1 MSQVA
6 NSWWM
11 YLLGIIVVL
20 FILAGCVFYIFKSYK
35 DAKRINMDT
44 KVLNKTIFNS
54 VVFTVLPSISILIGV
69 IALSGIVG
77 VPLPWIRLTVIGALH
92 YEVTAIGAAGYGSV
106 TLAGIEAQQLVT
118 IAFIM
123 TLGVLSGP
131 LFCLFGLKFYEK
143 KALSK
148 INKQNEVEE
157 AKEEVS
163 EETTDDVSP
172 EVVEDLTPAKPK
184 RGLGDMIFDAVF
196 IAIVS
201 SFIADKTFVPY
212 YSEEEIS
219 KYPYLV
225 GKEWIPFIVII
236 VSFAC
241 MFLFDVLEKK
251 CKQKWLSSF
260 SLGLSMI
267 IGMAVAVLLGAVTKA
282 ELIMVFVLGAIVAV
296 LAALLGGKNN
306 EKK

>member
-1 MSQVA
+1 MSKYA

-11 YLLGIIVVL
+11 YLLGIVVVI
-20 FILAGCVFYIFKSYK
+20 FILAGCVFYILKSYK
-35 DAKRINMDT
+35 DAKRIGMDT

-54 VVFTVLPSISILIGV
+54 VVFTILPSISILIGV
-69 IALSGIVG
+69 IALSGVIG

-106 TLAGIEAQQLVT
+106 TLASLEAQQLVT
-118 IAFIM
+118 IAFVM

-148 INKQNEVEE
+148 LTNNDEEKVEDETEV
-157 AKEEVS
+157 KEEHVS
-163 EETTDDVSP
+163 T
-172 EVVEDLTPAKPK
+172 EVVEELTPAKPK
-184 RGLGDMIFDAVF
+184 RKLGDMVFDAVF

-201 SFIADKTFVPY
+201 AFIADKTFVPF
-212 YSEEEIS
+212 YSDKE
-219 KYPYLV
+219 KTDYPYLV
-225 GKEWIPFIVII
+225 GKEWIPLVVII
-236 VSFAC
+236 VSFGC
-241 MFLFDVLEKK
+241 MFVFDILEKK

-267 IGMAVAVLLGAVTKA
+267 IGMAVAVLLGG
-282 ELIMVFVLGAIVAV
+282 VF
-296 LAALLGGKNN
+296 
-306 EKK
+306 

>member
-1 MSQVA
+1 MSKYA

-11 YLLGIIVVL
+11 YLLGIVVVI
-20 FILAGCVFYIFKSYK
+20 FILAGCVFYILKSYK
-35 DAKRINMDT
+35 DAKRIGMDT

-54 VVFTVLPSISILIGV
+54 VVFTILPSISILIGV
-69 IALSGIVG
+69 IALSGVIG

-106 TLAGIEAQQLVT
+106 TLASLEAQQLVT
-118 IAFIM
+118 IAFVM

-148 INKQNEVEE
+148 LTNNDKEKVEDEVEV
-157 AKEEVS
+157 KEEHVS
-163 EETTDDVSP
+163 A
-172 EVVEDLTPAKPK
+172 EVVEELTPAKPK
-184 RGLGDMIFDAVF
+184 RKLGDMVFDAVF

-201 SFIADKTFVPY
+201 AFIADKTFVPF
-212 YSEEEIS
+212 YSDKE
-219 KYPYLV
+219 KTDYPYLV
-225 GKEWIPFIVII
+225 GKEWIPLVVII
-236 VSFAC
+236 VSFGC
-241 MFLFDVLEKK
+241 MFVFDILEKK

-267 IGMAVAVLLGAVTKA
+267 IGMAVAVLLGG
-282 ELIMVFVLGAIVAV
+282 VF
-296 LAALLGGKNN
+296 
-306 EKK
+306 

>member
-11 YLLGIIVVL
+11 YLLGVIVVL
-20 FILAGCVFYIFKSYK
+20 FILGGCGFYIFKSYK

-54 VVFTVLPSISILIGV
+54 VVFTILPSVSILIGV
-69 IALSGIVG
+69 IALSGIIG
-77 VPLPWIRLTVIGALH
+77 VPLPWMRLTVIGALH

-106 TLAGIEAQQLVT
+106 TLASIEAQQLIT

-123 TLGVLSGP
+123 TIGVLSGP

-148 INKQNEVEE
+148 LNKQEEVENVE
-157 AKEEVS
+157 DSVSSEVTEEV
-163 EETTDDVSP
+163 VA
-172 EVVEDLTPAKPK
+172 DLTPAKPK
-184 RGLGDMIFDAVF
+184 RGLGDMVFDAVF

-201 SFIADKTFVPY
+201 SFIADKTFVPI
-212 YSEEEIS
+212 YSDKE
-219 KYPYLV
+219 KVDYPYLV
-225 GKEWIPFIVII
+225 GKEWIPFVVIC
-236 VSFAC
+236 VSFVC
-241 MFLFDVLEKK
+241 MLVFDVLEKK

-267 IGMAVAVLLGAVTKA
+267 IGMAVAVLLGG
-282 ELIMVFVLGAIVAV
+282 VF
-296 LAALLGGKNN
+296 
-306 EKK
+306 

>member
-1 MSQVA
+1 MSKYA

-11 YLLGIIVVL
+11 YLLGIVVVI
-20 FILAGCVFYIFKSYK
+20 FILAGCVFYILKSYK
-35 DAKRINMDT
+35 DAKRIGMDT

-54 VVFTVLPSISILIGV
+54 VVFTILPSISILIGV
-69 IALSGIVG
+69 IALSGVVG

-106 TLAGIEAQQLVT
+106 TLASLEAQQLVT
-118 IAFIM
+118 IAFVM

-148 INKQNEVEE
+148 LTNNDKEKVEDEVEV
-157 AKEEVS
+157 KEEHVS
-163 EETTDDVSP
+163 A
-172 EVVEDLTPAKPK
+172 EVVEELTPAKPK
-184 RGLGDMIFDAVF
+184 RKLGDMVFDAVF

-201 SFIADKTFVPY
+201 AFIADKTFVPF
-212 YSEEEIS
+212 YSDKE
-219 KYPYLV
+219 KTDYPYLV
-225 GKEWIPFIVII
+225 GKEWIPLVVII
-236 VSFAC
+236 VSFGC
-241 MFLFDVLEKK
+241 MFVFDILEKK

-267 IGMAVAVLLGAVTKA
+267 IGMAVAVLLGG
-282 ELIMVFVLGAIVAV
+282 VF
-296 LAALLGGKNN
+296 
-306 EKK
+306 

>member
-54 VVFTVLPSISILIGV
+54 VVFTILPSISILIGV
-69 IALSGIVG
+69 IALSGVIG

-157 AKEEVS
+157 VKEEDS
-163 EETTDDVSP
+163 EQTSLDQVSP

-201 SFIADKTFVPY
+201 SFIADKTFVPI
-212 YSEEEIS
+212 YSDKE
-219 KYPYLV
+219 KVDYPYLV
-225 GKEWIPFIVII
+225 GKEWIPFVVIC
-236 VSFAC
+236 VSFVC
-241 MFLFDVLEKK
+241 MLIFDLLEKK

-267 IGMAVAVLLGAVTKA
+267 IGMAVAVLLGG
-282 ELIMVFVLGAIVAV
+282 VF
-296 LAALLGGKNN
+296 
-306 EKK
+306 

>member
-20 FILAGCVFYIFKSYK
+20 FILGGCGFYILKSYK

-54 VVFTVLPSISILIGV
+54 VVFTILPSISILIGV

-106 TLAGIEAQQLVT
+106 TLAAIEAKQLIT

-123 TLGVLSGP
+123 TFGVLSGP

-148 INKQNEVEE
+148 LNKQEEVET
-157 AKEEVS
+157 KEELVAEDEPVS
-163 EETTDDVSP
+163 QDLVKE
-172 EVVEDLTPAKPK
+172 LTPAKPK
-184 RGLGDMIFDAVF
+184 RGIGDMVFDAVF

-201 SFIADKTFVPY
+201 AFIADKIFVPY
-212 YSEEEIS
+212 YSVEEKD

-225 GKEWIPFIVII
+225 GKEWIPLVVIG
-236 VSFAC
+236 VSFVC
-241 MFLFDVLEKK
+241 MFIFDILEKK

-267 IGMAVAVLLGAVTKA
+267 IGMAVAVLLG
-282 ELIMVFVLGAIVAV
+282 GA
-296 LAALLGGKNN
+296 L
-306 EKK
+306 

>member
-1 MSQVA
+1 MSKYA

-11 YLLGIIVVL
+11 YLLGIVVVI
-20 FILAGCVFYIFKSYK
+20 FILAGCVFYILKSYK
-35 DAKRINMDT
+35 DAKRIGMDT

-54 VVFTVLPSISILIGV
+54 VVFTILPSISILIGV
-69 IALSGIVG
+69 IALSGVVG

-106 TLAGIEAQQLVT
+106 TLASLEAQQLVT
-118 IAFIM
+118 IAFVM

-148 INKQNEVEE
+148 LTNNDKEKVEDETEV
-157 AKEEVS
+157 KEEHVS
-163 EETTDDVSP
+163 EE
-172 EVVEDLTPAKPK
+172 VVEELTPAKPK
-184 RGLGDMIFDAVF
+184 RKLGDMVFDAVF

-201 SFIADKTFVPY
+201 AFIADKTFVPF
-212 YSEEEIS
+212 YSDKE
-219 KYPYLV
+219 KTDYPYLV
-225 GKEWIPFIVII
+225 GKEWIPLVVII
-236 VSFAC
+236 VSFGC
-241 MFLFDVLEKK
+241 MFVFDILEKK

-267 IGMAVAVLLGAVTKA
+267 IGMAVAVLLGG
-282 ELIMVFVLGAIVAV
+282 VF
-296 LAALLGGKNN
+296 
-306 EKK
+306 

>member
-1 MSQVA
+1 MSKYA

-11 YLLGIIVVL
+11 YLLGIVVVI
-20 FILAGCVFYIFKSYK
+20 FILAGCVFYILKSYK
-35 DAKRINMDT
+35 DAKRIGMDT

-54 VVFTVLPSISILIGV
+54 VVFTILPSISILIGV
-69 IALSGIVG
+69 IALSGVVG

-106 TLAGIEAQQLVT
+106 TLASLEAQQLVT
-118 IAFIM
+118 IAFVM

-148 INKQNEVEE
+148 LTNNDEEKVEDETEV
-157 AKEEVS
+157 KEEHVS
-163 EETTDDVSP
+163 A
-172 EVVEDLTPAKPK
+172 EVVEELTPAKPK
-184 RGLGDMIFDAVF
+184 RKLGDMIFDAVF

-201 SFIADKTFVPY
+201 AFIADKTFVPF
-212 YSEEEIS
+212 YSDKE
-219 KYPYLV
+219 KTDYPYLV
-225 GKEWIPFIVII
+225 GKEWIPLVVII
-236 VSFAC
+236 VSFGC
-241 MFLFDVLEKK
+241 MFIFDILEKK

-267 IGMAVAVLLGAVTKA
+267 IGMAVAVLLGG
-282 ELIMVFVLGAIVAV
+282 VF
-296 LAALLGGKNN
+296 
-306 EKK
+306 

>member
-20 FILAGCVFYIFKSYK
+20 FILGGCVFYILKSYK

-54 VVFTVLPSISILIGV
+54 VVFTVLPSVSILIGV

-92 YEVTAIGAAGYGSV
+92 YEVTAIGSAGYGSV
-106 TLAGIEAQQLVT
+106 TLASIEAQQLIT

-123 TLGVLSGP
+123 TFGVLSGP

-148 INKQNEVEE
+148 LNKQQEVVEE
-157 AKEEVS
+157 VKEESVS
-163 EETTDDVSP
+163 EE
-172 EVVEDLTPAKPK
+172 VVADLTPAKPK
-184 RGLGDMIFDAVF
+184 RGLGDMVFDAVF

-201 SFIADKTFVPY
+201 SFIADKTFVPL
-212 YSEEEIS
+212 YSDKE
-219 KYPYLV
+219 KVDYPYLV
-225 GKEWIPFIVII
+225 GKEWIPFVVIC
-236 VSFAC
+236 VSFVC
-241 MFLFDVLEKK
+241 MLIFDILEKK

-267 IGMAVAVLLGAVTKA
+267 IGMAVAVLLG
-282 ELIMVFVLGAIVAV
+282 GAF
-296 LAALLGGKNN
+296 
-306 EKK
+306 

>member
-1 MSQVA
+1 MSKYA

-11 YLLGIIVVL
+11 YLLGIVVVI
-20 FILAGCVFYIFKSYK
+20 FILAGCVFYILKSYK
-35 DAKRINMDT
+35 DAKRIGMDT

-54 VVFTVLPSISILIGV
+54 VVFTILPSISILIGV
-69 IALSGIVG
+69 IALSGVIG

-106 TLAGIEAQQLVT
+106 TLASLEAQQLVT
-118 IAFIM
+118 IAFVM

-148 INKQNEVEE
+148 LTNNDEEKVEDEAEV
-157 AKEEVS
+157 KEEHVS
-163 EETTDDVSP
+163 A
-172 EVVEDLTPAKPK
+172 EVVEELTPAKPK
-184 RGLGDMIFDAVF
+184 RKLGDMVFDAVF

-201 SFIADKTFVPY
+201 AFIADKTFVPF
-212 YSEEEIS
+212 YSDKE
-219 KYPYLV
+219 KTDYPYLV
-225 GKEWIPFIVII
+225 GKEWIPLVVII
-236 VSFAC
+236 VSFGC
-241 MFLFDVLEKK
+241 MFVFDILEKK

-267 IGMAVAVLLGAVTKA
+267 IGMAVAVLLGG
-282 ELIMVFVLGAIVAV
+282 VF
-296 LAALLGGKNN
+296 
-306 EKK
+306 

>member
-20 FILAGCVFYIFKSYK
+20 FILGGCGFYILKSYK

-54 VVFTVLPSISILIGV
+54 VVFTILPSISILIGV
-69 IALSGIVG
+69 IALSGIIG
-77 VPLPWIRLTVIGALH
+77 VPLPWMRLTVIGALH

-106 TLAGIEAQQLVT
+106 TLASIEAQQLITV
-118 IAFIM
+118 AFIM
-123 TLGVLSGP
+123 TIGVLSGP

-148 INKQNEVEE
+148 LNKQENDEQNTESIEE
-157 AKEEVS
+157 AEVVEEVS
-163 EETTDDVSP
+163 KD
-172 EVVEDLTPAKPK
+172 VVEDLTPAKPK
-184 RGLGDMIFDAVF
+184 RGLGDMVFDAVF

-201 SFIADKTFVPY
+201 SFIADKTFVPI
-212 YSEEEIS
+212 YSDKE
-219 KYPYLV
+219 KVDYPYLV
-225 GKEWIPFIVII
+225 GKEWIPFVVIC
-236 VSFAC
+236 VSFVC
-241 MFLFDVLEKK
+241 MLVFDILEKK

-267 IGMAVAVLLGAVTKA
+267 IGMAVAVLLGG
-282 ELIMVFVLGAIVAV
+282 VF
-296 LAALLGGKNN
+296 
-306 EKK
+306 

>member
-20 FILAGCVFYIFKSYK
+20 FILGGCGFYIFKSYK

-54 VVFTVLPSISILIGV
+54 VVFTILPSISILIGV
-69 IALSGIVG
+69 IALSGIIG

-106 TLAGIEAQQLVT
+106 TLASIQAQQLVT
-118 IAFIM
+118 VAFIM

-148 INKQNEVEE
+148 INKQ
-157 AKEEVS
+157 EEVS
-163 EETTDDVSP
+163 EQVNNEEASVEET
-172 EVVEDLTPAKPK
+172 VVEDLTPAKPK
-184 RGLGDMIFDAVF
+184 RSLGDMVFDAVF

-201 SFIADKTFVPY
+201 SFIADKTFVPI
-212 YSEEEIS
+212 YSDKE
-219 KYPYLV
+219 KVDYPYLV
-225 GKEWIPFIVII
+225 GKEWIPFVVIC
-236 VSFAC
+236 VSFIC
-241 MFLFDVLEKK
+241 MLVFDILEKK

-267 IGMAVAVLLGAVTKA
+267 VGMAVAVLLGG
-282 ELIMVFVLGAIVAV
+282 VF
-296 LAALLGGKNN
+296 
-306 EKK
+306 

>member
-20 FILAGCVFYIFKSYK
+20 FILGGCGFYILKSYK

-54 VVFTVLPSISILIGV
+54 VVFTILPSVSILIGV

-77 VPLPWIRLTVIGALH
+77 VPLPWMRLTVIGALH

-106 TLAGIEAQQLVT
+106 TLASIEAQQLITV
-118 IAFIM
+118 AFIM
-123 TLGVLSGP
+123 TIGVLSGP

-143 KALSK
+143 KALAK
-148 INKQNEVEE
+148 LNKQEE
-157 AKEEVS
+157 TVMDEEVK
-163 EETTDDVSP
+163 EVIVTE
-172 EVVEDLTPAKPK
+172 EVVNDLTPAKPK
-184 RGLGDMIFDAVF
+184 RGLGDMVFDAVF

-201 SFIADKTFVPY
+201 SFIADKTFVPI
-212 YSEEEIS
+212 YSDKE
-219 KYPYLV
+219 KVDYPYLV
-225 GKEWIPFIVII
+225 GKEWIPFVVIC
-236 VSFAC
+236 VSFIC
-241 MFLFDVLEKK
+241 MLVFDILEKK

-267 IGMAVAVLLGAVTKA
+267 IGMAVAVLLG
-282 ELIMVFVLGAIVAV
+282 GAF
-296 LAALLGGKNN
+296 
-306 EKK
+306 

>member
-1 MSQVA
+1 MREYA

-11 YLLGIIVVL
+11 YLLGVIVVI
-20 FILAGCVFYIFKSYK
+20 FILAGCVFYILKSYK
-35 DAKRINMDT
+35 DAKRINMDK

-54 VVFTVLPSISILIGV
+54 VIFTILPSISILIGV

-106 TLAGIEAQQLVT
+106 VLASLEAQQLIT

-123 TLGVLSGP
+123 TLGVLTGP

-143 KALSK
+143 KVLAKLSQK
-148 INKQNEVEE
+148 ANEVGESIEKSEAVEE
-157 AKEEVS
+157 AAENVEETVTLDKVS
-163 EETTDDVSP
+163 E
-172 EVVEDLTPAKPK
+172 EVVEDITPAKPK

-201 SFIADKTFVPY
+201 AFIADKIFVPF
-212 YSEEEIS
+212 YSEKEVTD
-219 KYPYLV
+219 YPYLD
-225 GKEWIPFIVII
+225 GKQWIPLVVVC
-236 VSFAC
+236 VSFVC
-241 MFLFDVLEKK
+241 MLVFDVLEKK

-267 IGMAVAVLLGAVTKA
+267 IGMAVAVLLG
-282 ELIMVFVLGAIVAV
+282 GAF
-296 LAALLGGKNN
+296 
-306 EKK
+306 

>member
-1 MSQVA
+1 MSKYA

-11 YLLGIIVVL
+11 YLLGIVVVV
-20 FILAGCVFYIFKSYK
+20 FILAGCVFYILKSYK
-35 DAKRINMDT
+35 DAKRIGMDT

-54 VVFTVLPSISILIGV
+54 VVFTILPSISILIGV
-69 IALSGIVG
+69 IALSGVIG

-106 TLAGIEAQQLVT
+106 TLASLEAQQLVT
-118 IAFIM
+118 IALVM

-148 INKQNEVEE
+148 LTNNAEQKVGEE
-157 AKEEVS
+157 KEEHVS
-163 EETTDDVSP
+163 T
-172 EVVEDLTPAKPK
+172 EVVEELTPAKPK
-184 RGLGDMIFDAVF
+184 RKLGDMVFDAVF

-201 SFIADKTFVPY
+201 AFIADKTFVPF
-212 YSEEEIS
+212 YSDKE
-219 KYPYLV
+219 KTDYPYLV
-225 GKEWIPFIVII
+225 GKEWIPLVVII
-236 VSFAC
+236 VSFGC
-241 MFLFDVLEKK
+241 MFVFDILEKK

-267 IGMAVAVLLGAVTKA
+267 IGMAVAVLLG
-282 ELIMVFVLGAIVAV
+282 GAF
-296 LAALLGGKNN
+296 
-306 EKK
+306 

>member
-1 MSQVA
+1 MSKYA

-11 YLLGIIVVL
+11 YLLGIVVVI
-20 FILAGCVFYIFKSYK
+20 FILAGCVFYILKSYK
-35 DAKRINMDT
+35 DAKRIGMDT

-54 VVFTVLPSISILIGV
+54 VVFTILPSISILIGV
-69 IALSGIVG
+69 IALSGVVG

-106 TLAGIEAQQLVT
+106 TLASLEAQQLVT
-118 IAFIM
+118 IAFVM

-148 INKQNEVEE
+148 LTNNDEEKVEDETEV
-157 AKEEVS
+157 KEEHVS
-163 EETTDDVSP
+163 A
-172 EVVEDLTPAKPK
+172 EVVEELTPAKPK
-184 RGLGDMIFDAVF
+184 RKLGDMVFDAVF

-201 SFIADKTFVPY
+201 AFIADKTFVPF
-212 YSEEEIS
+212 YSDKE
-219 KYPYLV
+219 KTDYPYLV
-225 GKEWIPFIVII
+225 GKEWIPLVVII
-236 VSFAC
+236 VSFGC
-241 MFLFDVLEKK
+241 MFVFDILEKK

-267 IGMAVAVLLGAVTKA
+267 IGMAVAVLLGG
-282 ELIMVFVLGAIVAV
+282 VF
-296 LAALLGGKNN
+296 
-306 EKK
+306 

>member
-20 FILAGCVFYIFKSYK
+20 FILGGCGFYILKSYK

-54 VVFTVLPSISILIGV
+54 VVFTILPSVSILIGV

-77 VPLPWIRLTVIGALH
+77 VPLPWMRLTVIGALH
-92 YEVTAIGAAGYGSV
+92 YEVTAIGAAGYGSI
-106 TLAGIEAQQLVT
+106 TLASIEAQQLIT
-118 IAFIM
+118 IALIM
-123 TLGVLSGP
+123 TIGVLSGP

-148 INKQNEVEE
+148 LNKQEEV
-157 AKEEVS
+157 KEENTVG
-163 EETTDDVSP
+163 EEVAP
-172 EVVEDLTPAKPK
+172 EVVESLTPAKPK
-184 RGLGDMIFDAVF
+184 RGLGDMVFDAVF

-201 SFIADKTFVPY
+201 SFIADKTFVPI
-212 YSEEEIS
+212 YSDKE
-219 KYPYLV
+219 KVDYPYLV
-225 GKEWIPFIVII
+225 GKEWIPFVVIC
-236 VSFAC
+236 VSFIC
-241 MFLFDVLEKK
+241 MLVFDILEKK

-267 IGMAVAVLLGAVTKA
+267 IGMAVAVLLGG
-282 ELIMVFVLGAIVAV
+282 VF
-296 LAALLGGKNN
+296 
-306 EKK
+306 

>member
-20 FILAGCVFYIFKSYK
+20 FILGGCGFYILKSYK

-54 VVFTVLPSISILIGV
+54 VVFTILPSVSILIGV

-77 VPLPWIRLTVIGALH
+77 VPLPWMRLTVIGALH

-106 TLAGIEAQQLVT
+106 TLASIEAQQLITV
-118 IAFIM
+118 AFIM
-123 TLGVLSGP
+123 TIGVLSGP

-148 INKQNEVEE
+148 LNKQEE
-157 AKEEVS
+157 NVEEVS
-163 EETTDDVSP
+163 K

-184 RGLGDMIFDAVF
+184 RGLGDMVFDAVF

-201 SFIADKTFVPY
+201 SFIADKTFVPI
-212 YSEEEIS
+212 YSDKE
-219 KYPYLV
+219 KVDYPYLV
-225 GKEWIPFIVII
+225 GKEWIPFVVIC
-236 VSFAC
+236 VSFVC
-241 MFLFDVLEKK
+241 MLVFDVLEKK

-260 SLGLSMI
+260 ALGLSMI
-267 IGMAVAVLLGAVTKA
+267 IGMAVAVLLGG
-282 ELIMVFVLGAIVAV
+282 VF
-296 LAALLGGKNN
+296 
-306 EKK
+306 

>member
-1 MSQVA
+1 MSKYA

-11 YLLGIIVVL
+11 YLLGIVVVI
-20 FILAGCVFYIFKSYK
+20 FILAGCVFYILKSYK
-35 DAKRINMDT
+35 DAKRIGMDT

-54 VVFTVLPSISILIGV
+54 VVFTILPSISILIGV
-69 IALSGIVG
+69 IALSGVVG

-106 TLAGIEAQQLVT
+106 TLASLEAQQLVT
-118 IAFIM
+118 IAFVM

-148 INKQNEVEE
+148 LTNNDEEKENEAEV
-157 AKEEVS
+157 KEEHVS
-163 EETTDDVSP
+163 A
-172 EVVEDLTPAKPK
+172 EVVEELTPAKPK
-184 RGLGDMIFDAVF
+184 RKLGDMIFDAVF

-201 SFIADKTFVPY
+201 AFIADKTFVPF
-212 YSEEEIS
+212 YSDKE
-219 KYPYLV
+219 KTDYPYLV
-225 GKEWIPFIVII
+225 GKEWIPLVVII
-236 VSFAC
+236 VSFGC
-241 MFLFDVLEKK
+241 MFVFDILEKK

-267 IGMAVAVLLGAVTKA
+267 IGMAVAVLLGG
-282 ELIMVFVLGAIVAV
+282 VF
-296 LAALLGGKNN
+296 
-306 EKK
+306 

>member
-1 MSQVA
+1 MSKYA

-11 YLLGIIVVL
+11 YLLGIVVVI
-20 FILAGCVFYIFKSYK
+20 FILAGCVFYILKSYK
-35 DAKRINMDT
+35 DAKRIGMDT

-54 VVFTVLPSISILIGV
+54 VVFTILPSISILIGV
-69 IALSGIVG
+69 IALSGVVG

-106 TLAGIEAQQLVT
+106 TLASLEAQQLVT
-118 IAFIM
+118 IAFVM

-148 INKQNEVEE
+148 LTNNDEEKVEDEAEV
-157 AKEEVS
+157 KEEHVS
-163 EETTDDVSP
+163 A
-172 EVVEDLTPAKPK
+172 EVVEELTPAKPK
-184 RGLGDMIFDAVF
+184 RKLGDMVFDAVF

-201 SFIADKTFVPY
+201 AFIADKTFVPF
-212 YSEEEIS
+212 YSDKE
-219 KYPYLV
+219 KTDYPYLV
-225 GKEWIPFIVII
+225 GKEWIPLVVII
-236 VSFAC
+236 VSFGC
-241 MFLFDVLEKK
+241 MFVFDILEKK

-267 IGMAVAVLLGAVTKA
+267 IGMAVAVLLGG
-282 ELIMVFVLGAIVAV
+282 VF
-296 LAALLGGKNN
+296 
-306 EKK
+306 

>member
-20 FILAGCVFYIFKSYK
+20 FILGGCGFYILKSYK

-54 VVFTVLPSISILIGV
+54 VVFTILPSISILIGV

-106 TLAGIEAQQLVT
+106 TLAAIEAKQLIT

-123 TLGVLSGP
+123 TFGVLSGP

-148 INKQNEVEE
+148 LNKQEEVEI
-157 AKEEVS
+157 KEELVAEDEPVS
-163 EETTDDVSP
+163 QDLVKE
-172 EVVEDLTPAKPK
+172 LTPAKPK
-184 RGLGDMIFDAVF
+184 RGIGDMVFDAVF

-201 SFIADKTFVPY
+201 AFIADKIFVPY
-212 YSEEEIS
+212 YSVEEKD

-225 GKEWIPFIVII
+225 GKEWIPLVVIG
-236 VSFAC
+236 VSFVC
-241 MFLFDVLEKK
+241 MFIFDILEKK

-267 IGMAVAVLLGAVTKA
+267 IGMAVAVLLG
-282 ELIMVFVLGAIVAV
+282 GA
-296 LAALLGGKNN
+296 L
-306 EKK
+306 

>member
-11 YLLGIIVVL
+11 YLLGVIVVL
-20 FILAGCVFYIFKSYK
+20 FILGGCGFYILKSYK

-54 VVFTVLPSISILIGV
+54 VVFTILPSISILIGV

-106 TLAGIEAQQLVT
+106 TLAAIEAKQLIT

-123 TLGVLSGP
+123 TFGVLSGP

-148 INKQNEVEE
+148 LNKQEEVET
-157 AKEEVS
+157 KEELVAEDEPVS
-163 EETTDDVSP
+163 QDLVKE
-172 EVVEDLTPAKPK
+172 LTPAKPK
-184 RGLGDMIFDAVF
+184 RGIGDMVFDAVF

-201 SFIADKTFVPY
+201 AFIADKIFVPY
-212 YSEEEIS
+212 YSVEEKD

-225 GKEWIPFIVII
+225 GKEWIPLVVIG
-236 VSFAC
+236 VSFVC
-241 MFLFDVLEKK
+241 MFVFDILEKK

-267 IGMAVAVLLGAVTKA
+267 IGMAVAVLLG
-282 ELIMVFVLGAIVAV
+282 GA
-296 LAALLGGKNN
+296 L
-306 EKK
+306 

>member
-1 MSQVA
+1 MSKYA

-11 YLLGIIVVL
+11 YLLGIVVVI
-20 FILAGCVFYIFKSYK
+20 FILAGCVFYILKSYK
-35 DAKRINMDT
+35 DAKRIGMDT

-54 VVFTVLPSISILIGV
+54 VVFTILPSISILIGV
-69 IALSGIVG
+69 IALSGVVG

-106 TLAGIEAQQLVT
+106 TLASLEAQQLVT
-118 IAFIM
+118 IAFVM

-148 INKQNEVEE
+148 LTNNDKEKVEDETEV
-157 AKEEVS
+157 KEEHVS
-163 EETTDDVSP
+163 EE
-172 EVVEDLTPAKPK
+172 VVEELTPAKPK
-184 RGLGDMIFDAVF
+184 RKLGDMIFDAVF

-201 SFIADKTFVPY
+201 AFIADKTFVPF
-212 YSEEEIS
+212 YSDKE
-219 KYPYLV
+219 KTDYPYLV
-225 GKEWIPFIVII
+225 GKEWIPLVVII
-236 VSFAC
+236 VSFGC
-241 MFLFDVLEKK
+241 MFVFDILEKK

-267 IGMAVAVLLGAVTKA
+267 IGMAVAVLLGG
-282 ELIMVFVLGAIVAV
+282 VF
-296 LAALLGGKNN
+296 
-306 EKK
+306 